1 VLSTGAQ
8 HLIIQEGTEECSF
21 LGSLLFVTDA
31 FRHSTTS
38 KHPFRAPS
46 FLSVNHLP
54 KLLSSFE
61 ACLDYDLEPDY
72 YSASA
77 ISDRGAPFINS
88 RRTHLTYTSER
99 KVTLLLAAC
108 ASRESQQ
115 RCGAAFGS
123 T

>member
-1 VLSTGAQ
+1 MAGTKMVAVAKRVLWTVG
-8 HLIIQEGTEECSF
+8 
-21 LGSLLFVTDA
+21 LLLAAGQVIRAEQLPIKVYTTTDGLM
-31 FRHSTTS
+31 SV
-38 KHPFRAPS
+38 
-46 FLSVNHLP
+46 LSVNQLL

-77 ISDRGAPFINS
+77 ISDRSAPFINS

-115 RCGAAFGS
+115 RCGATFGL